1 MIQPKN
7 ILFLMFFCA
16 TIAVAQ
22 TKTSDNNYQ
31 GTILETMNRIEQIFD
46 IKVVDD
52 RHLLDNKTLDFSDW
66 RIEPGNLELSLANI
80 LAPFGLT
87 YFKQANGTYQIR
99 KYEHYKVSVDKAKN
113 RLAFLSTQ
121 YAEKTSWEDRKTALM
136 SCVKYSLGLDKA
148 PKRPNSK
155 PILTKKRKFTGYT
168 VENIGLEILPGIYT
182 TGSIYKPFP
191 LKNKSAVILMPNG
204 HFGDGRYRASEQ
216 IRAANLARMDA
227 IVVTFDLFAWGESQ
241 LQFPAATHRNSIAST
256 IQVLSGMRLLDYVAT
271 LKYADMTRVGVT
283 GGSGGGSHTMFL
295 AALDDRITVSV
306 PVVMVSAHFSG
317 GCPCESGRG
326 IHLCGNGTNNAE
338 IAAMAAP
345 KPQLIISDGKD
356 WTHTVPELEFPFIQR
371 TYGFYGKTEQIENV
385 HFESEGHDY
394 GTSKRLALYP
404 FMAKHLRLGI
414 EKIKNKLGEID
425 ESKSV
430 VEPYSHLFVFGDHGE
445 KLPKNAINNI
455 DDVYK
460 LFDEENPRKYEESF
474 KK

>member
-7 ILFLMFFCA
+7 ILVLMFFSVA
-16 TIAVAQ
+16 IAVAQ
-22 TKTSDNNYQ
+22 TKTSDDNYQ
-31 GTILETMNRIEQIFD
+31 GTILETMNRIEEIFD

-66 RIEPGNLELSLANI
+66 RIEPGNLEVSLANI

-87 YFKQANGTYQIR
+87 YFKQANGAYQIR

-121 YAEKTSWEDRKTALM
+121 YAEKTSWEDRRAALIGCM
-136 SCVKYSLGLDKA
+136 KYSLGLDKA

-155 PILTKKRKFTGYT
+155 PILTKKRKFSGYT

-191 LKNKSAVILMPNG
+191 LKNKAAVILMPNG

-216 IRAANLARMDA
+216 IRAANLARMGA
-227 IVVTFDLFAWGESQ
+227 IVVSFDLFAWGESQ
-241 LQFPAATHRNSIAST
+241 LQFPATTHRNSIAST
-256 IQVLSGMRLLDYVAT
+256 IQVLSGMRLLDYAAT

-326 IHLCGNGTNNAE
+326 IHLCGDGTNNAE

-345 KPQLIISDGKD
+345 KPQLIISDGGD
-356 WTHTVPELEFPFIQR
+356 WTHTVPQLEFPFIQR
-371 TYGFYGKTEQIENV
+371 TYGFYNKIKLVENA
-385 HFESEGHDY
+385 HFAKEGHDY
-394 GTSKRLALYP
+394 GTSKRLAMYP
-404 FMAKHLRLGI
+404 FMAKYLRLDI
-414 EKIKNKLGEID
+414 EKITNKLGQID

-430 VEPYSHLFVFGDHGE
+430 VEPYSHLFVFGEHGE

-455 DDVYK
+455 NDLYK
-460 LFDEENPRKYEESF
+460 LFGEENLRKHEENG
-474 KK
+474 K